1 MKRNPRYTLAL
12 AKLAA
17 LSALTLGLLTGC
29 ASVRKAKEAVTV
41 SPSPAL
47 LTPDSDG
54 RAQMDV
60 TFRVPAGYLSE
71 RSRLVILPGLMVGDS
86 VKEEYSPVVIDAP
99 IYNKKKER
107 REVLVDYS
115 DPYAGHAVVVNRTS
129 EGIDLP
135 YSRTILLP
143 EGADNAR
150 VVGVVSTDGCGE
162 CSAIDTIEIA
172 AVRDLASLID
182 VKNSLSLVWMDK
194 EFVVRP
200 KTMEG
205 SGVANLQFAINR
217 QDIDLSLGNN
227 RRELENMVSTLSPVL
242 NDTLATL
249 TSLDIYGMA
258 SADGSLSYN
267 TALARRRAE
276 AASLWLVKRL
286 NIRPSQ
292 RRVISVG
299 SRSEGWQPVLDAMT
313 ADGNPDSA
321 AVKEILQK
329 YADGNDDVQER
340 YIRRLPCWNEICAK
354 YLQNDRKV
362 EYLYSYVVK
371 SFTSDAE
378 LLDMYL
384 KRPDAFNEEEL
395 LRVAALTACDGQKK
409 AVYATTL
416 RYFPQSRVAANNLAV
431 LCLRDGNDEAAREAL
446 GAPNENA
453 AKALGAPDENAA
465 KSREAFNV
473 HPDETLNT
481 LAASYVYAGD
491 YDRAATLLQENGLPQ
506 ARYNLGLVRTAQRRL
521 QQAYELLRPF
531 GDVNSA
537 IAALNVDRTDEAK
550 EMLDAIRDESPV
562 TEYVRALTAARLGD
576 RTALCGHLGRAC
588 ADESLR
594 VRAAGEA
601 DFYPYRNEEAFRA
614 LIH

>member
-71 RSRLVILPGLMVGDS
+71 RSRLVILPSLMVGDS

-321 AVKEILQK
+321 AVKEILEK
-329 YADGNDDVQER
+329 YADFNDDVQER

-362 EYLYSYVVK
+362 EYVYSYVVK

-378 LLDMYL
+378 LLDMYG

-395 LRVAALTACDGQKK
+395 LRVAALTAGDGQKK

-446 GAPNENA
+446 GAPDENA
-453 AKALGAPDENAA
+453 AKALGAPDANAA

-491 YDRAATLLQENGLPQ
+491 YDRAAALLQENGLPQ

-562 TEYVRALTAARLGD
+562 TEYVRALTAARLDD
-576 RTALCGHLGRAC
+576 RTALCEHLGRAC

>member
-1 MKRNPRYTLAL
+1 M
-12 AKLAA
+12 
-17 LSALTLGLLTGC
+17 SALTLGLLTGC

-71 RSRLVILPGLMVGDS
+71 RSRLVILPRLMVGDS
-86 VKEEYSPVVIDAP
+86 VKQEYSPVVIDAP
-99 IYNKKKER
+99 IYIKKKER
-107 REVLVDYS
+107 REVLVAYS

-194 EFVVRP
+194 EFEVRP

-227 RRELENMVSTLSPVL
+227 RSELENMVSTLSPVL

-249 TSLDIYGMA
+249 TSLEICGMA
-258 SADGSLSYN
+258 SADGSLAYN

-276 AASLWLVKRL
+276 AASQWLAKRL

-321 AVKEILQK
+321 AVKEILEK
-329 YADGNDDVQER
+329 YADFNDDVQER

-362 EYLYSYVVK
+362 EYVYSYAVK

-378 LLDMYL
+378 LLDMYG

-395 LRVAALTACDGQKK
+395 LRVAALTAGDGQKK

-431 LCLRDGNDEAAREAL
+431 LCLREGNDEAAREAL
-446 GAPNENA
+446 GAPDA
-453 AKALGAPDENAA
+453 NAA
-465 KSREAFNV
+465 KSREAFND
-473 HPDETLNT
+473 HSDETLNT

-491 YDRAATLLQENGLPQ
+491 YDRAAALLQENGLPQ

-576 RTALCGHLGRAC
+576 RTALCEHLGRAC

-594 VRAAGEA
+594 ARAAGEA

>member
-107 REVLVDYS
+107 REVLVVDYS

-362 EYLYSYVVK
+362 EYVYSYVVK

-395 LRVAALTACDGQKK
+395 LRVAALTAGDGQKK

-431 LCLRDGNDEAAREAL
+431 LCLREGNDEAAREAL
-446 GAPNENA
+446 GAPDA
-453 AKALGAPDENAA
+453 NAA

-491 YDRAATLLQENGLPQ
+491 YDRAAALLQENGLPQ

-562 TEYVRALTAARLGD
+562 TEYVRALTAARLDD
-576 RTALCGHLGRAC
+576 RTALCEHLGRAC